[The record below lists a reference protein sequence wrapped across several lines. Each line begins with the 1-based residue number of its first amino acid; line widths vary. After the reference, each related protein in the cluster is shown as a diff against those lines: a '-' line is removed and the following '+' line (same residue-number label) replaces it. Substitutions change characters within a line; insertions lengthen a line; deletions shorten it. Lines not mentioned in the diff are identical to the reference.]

1 MKKLTKFAT
10 AIACATAL
18 FSTGV
23 VAEWAPKGP
32 IKMVIA
38 FKAGGGADTS
48 GRLIAAEVEKATGWK
63 IIPEQITGKGGVNAA
78 KALKDMPNDGTAIA
92 LMVTESLGYNAAAAP
107 KADVKP
113 ADFTGLTTTA
123 GFQMGVVSKAGKGWK
138 SFDDMLKAAKGGEK
152 VSFGVM
158 SPKLGDLAYL
168 LGKAQGVEFNIVS
181 VKGGKAVMNGVTAG
195 DLDVGFMAGIQGKGV
210 AAGDLVNLASGMTKP
225 LIQTPDAPTLKD
237 LGVDYNADGYFVF
250 VGPKGMPDDAR
261 KALSA
266 ALAAATET
274 GKAGGMIKKAFGG
287 NMNIMGEEL
296 DALLQG
302 EYDSAGALMKA
313 AE

>member
-1 MKKLTKFAT
+1 
-10 AIACATAL
+10 
-18 FSTGV
+18 
-23 VAEWAPKGP
+23 
-32 IKMVIA
+32 
-38 FKAGGGADTS
+38 
-48 GRLIAAEVEKATGWK
+48 
-63 IIPEQITGKGGVNAA
+63 
-78 KALKDMPNDGTAIA
+78 
-92 LMVTESLGYNAAAAP
+92 
-107 KADVKP
+107 
-113 ADFTGLTTTA
+113 
-123 GFQMGVVSKAGKGWK
+123 
-138 SFDDMLKAAKGGEK
+138 
-152 VSFGVM
+152 
-158 SPKLGDLAYL
+158 
-168 LGKAQGVEFNIVS
+168 
-181 VKGGKAVMNGVTAG
+181 MNGVTAG
-195 DLDVGFMAGIQGKGV
+195 DLDVGFMAGIQGKSV
-210 AAGDLVNLASGMTKP
+210 AAGDLVNLASGMAKP